1 MFKPIFILSFPE
13 PVEVPVNEAHEI
25 IKGPTLPVSSVEGFN
40 SKISIIK
47 NRAREFRNMKNFMD
61 MIYFCCGD
69 LDICFQPIM

>member
-1 MFKPIFILSFPE
+1 IL
-13 PVEVPVNEAHEI
+13 
-25 IKGPTLPVSSVEGFN
+25 EGFN

-47 NRAREFRNMKNFMD
+47 NRARGFRNMKNFMN